1 MLSSESLRTSN
12 GIVYTNT
19 VVFLRKKKQPF
30 ISHVIHVS
38 LELIGSVKGGAPPT
52 ALALSFNLKSVSTI

>member
-1 MLSSESLRTSN
+1 MLSSESLRTYN

-19 VVFLRKKKQPF
+19 GGIPQKKKPF

-38 LELIGSVKGGAPPT
+38 LELIGSVKVV
-52 ALALSFNLKSVSTI
+52 LLQQRYHYLSI